1 MAADDGGV
9 AVHLSLGYQ
18 DERWIGPSAEIT
30 SMGSERQWLL
40 RQRRWVVDD
49 NSYATTMTSIIW
61 DWGFWVFFCRNVDLG
76 FWGRFCKWNMNLNVF
91 GFTCGQLN
99 LYTSK
104 VSFLLAAIVR
114 WLLVK
119 NGFHSRRGTRQQKV
133 CIVTGLWLLVV
144 LPAASENPY
153 FTVSLAIL
161 WELRECLLWVLL
173 SLP

>member
-61 DWGFWVFFCRNVDLG
+61 DWGFWVFFLQECGFGILG
-76 FWGRFCKWNMNLNVF
+76 KILQMKHEFECFW
-91 GFTCGQLN
+91 
-99 LYTSK
+99 
-104 VSFLLAAIVR
+104 
-114 WLLVK
+114 
-119 NGFHSRRGTRQQKV
+119 FHMRS
-133 CIVTGLWLLVV
+133 
-144 LPAASENPY
+144 A
-153 FTVSLAIL
+153 
-161 WELRECLLWVLL
+161 
-173 SLP
+173 